1 MTLGTVIAMANSSC
15 FTLSSFILIGIPG
28 VENAHIWISIPFF
41 LMYVIALL
49 GNSSLIFIIK
59 TESCLQ
65 QPMYMFLAML
75 AAIDIIL
82 STTTMPKMLSIFWFN
97 SREIAV
103 GGCLVQMFFIHSL
116 ATMESGI
123 FLAMAFDR
131 YVAICEPLHH
141 TTILTNPVVAKMGLV
156 AVLRGVIYILPLPL
170 LIITRFT
177 YYKTNVISHT
187 YCEHMAV
194 VNLTC
199 DDIFINNL
207 YGLTIGFFVLILDS
221 VLIAVSYFKITQVI
235 LGLTTLEARLKS
247 FKTCS
252 SHICAILAFYTPI
265 TISSLTHR
273 FGHNVAPPVHILLAN
288 FYLLVPPVL
297 NPVVY
302 AVRTKQI
309 RQRVLGVFR
318 KREVISPL
326 YTSSLENPH

>member
-1 MTLGTVIAMANSSC
+1 MNNSSC
-15 FTLSSFILIGIPG
+15 FTLSTFILSGIPG
-28 VENAHIWISIPFF
+28 LEDAHIWMSIPFF
-41 LMYVIALL
+41 LMYVMALV
-49 GNSSLIFIIK
+49 GNSAIIIIIK

-65 QPMYMFLAML
+65 EPMYMFLAML
-75 AAIDIIL
+75 ATIDMVL
-82 STTTMPKMLSIFWFN
+82 STTTIPKMLSIFWFS

-103 GGCLVQMFFIHSL
+103 KSCLVQMFFIHSL

-131 YVAICEPLHH
+131 YVAICDPLRH
-141 TTILTNPVVAKMGLV
+141 TTILTNPVVAKMGLM
-156 AVLRGVIYILPLPL
+156 AVLRGVVYILPLPL
-170 LIITRFT
+170 LIITRLT
-177 YYKTNVISHT
+177 RYKTNVISHS

-194 VNLTC
+194 VKLSC
-199 DDIFINNL
+199 DDISISNF
-207 YGLTIGFFVLILDS
+207 YGFTIGLFVLILDS
-221 VLIAVSYFKITQVI
+221 ILIIVSYFKIVRVV
-235 LGLTTLEARLKS
+235 LSLTSLEARLKS

-273 FGHNVAPPVHILLAN
+273 FGHNVAPSVHILLAN

-309 RQRVLGVFR
+309 RER
-318 KREVISPL
+318 ISHL
-326 YTSSLENPH
+326 VSIIWVKAGYSADMTGGCIE